1 MQNSIGKTLSGI
13 KLILSAIGGISLL
26 VAAFGIANTMNM
38 SILERKKE
46 IGVMKVVGASVG
58 DIKKSS

>member
-38 SILERKKE
+38 SILERKKKLE
-46 IGVMKVVGASVG
+46 L
-58 DIKKSS
+58 